1 MDKDPLSGNDVE
13 PMHSALESREA
24 FDTAQRLGHPMS
36 TPPDPTTGFGSF
48 ALPRIFTDFIG
59 RETEVDAL
67 CELLCDER
75 TALVTLTGP
84 GGVGKT
90 RLALEVATA
99 LADQFPD
106 GVTFAGLIPVRDAE
120 LVESTI
126 ARSFGF
132 DDVAKGEAVDR
143 VARLI
148 GNLRM
153 LLVLDNFEHVLAA
166 APVVSQ
172 LISRCPRLTVLAT
185 SRAPLRL
192 SSEIERAVPPLRVIA
207 EHDRSMVVHSEAILL
222 FANRAQAVDAGF
234 ALTVRNAETV
244 AAICERLDG
253 LPLAIE
259 LAAARIKVLSPV
271 ELLERLQPALP
282 LLTGGPRD
290 RPGHQQTVRDTIA
303 WSYGLLSPAEQQ
315 LFRQLAVFVDGFSLA
330 AAEAVAA
337 DAATGTQLSVVDGLT
352 ALVHQSLLTQ
362 ETGILEETRY
372 TMLETV
378 REFGLERLAA
388 SGEETAVRE
397 RQARWL
403 IELSARA
410 RTHWV
415 MADYALWL
423 DRQELNRGNL
433 RAALAWTIERQNPEL
448 AYPLIIE
455 SNRFWRARG
464 PVQEG
469 IEWMEAVL
477 ALPAP
482 SLSEKTELLELIA
495 DHVALLG
502 EVERAIA
509 RGQESVQLA
518 RSLGDPRRLDMA
530 LMAFGRAWLMC
541 NEPEGAVPL
550 LQEAIELARANELR
564 AHLANDLGT
573 LGVAMHMLGDPLR
586 AIALLEEGLA
596 LAKAENFAYVIG
608 VILER
613 LGDPVRQI
621 GDLVRARSLYQE
633 GLRLGLEHNEQ
644 RNVAVGLAG
653 LAILSVME
661 GRPEQAARL
670 CGAIDAIMQRVGTA
684 LTPGGR
690 ENHDAAASQARSAL
704 GTERFDR
711 LWQEGRTIPPAD
723 FLIEAP
729 AVISAQPAASPGLT
743 RRERE
748 VLALL
753 TRGLT
758 NQEIATQLSISV
770 HTVERHITNLY
781 TKLGVRSRT
790 EAAHWAHHHA

>member
-1 MDKDPLSGNDVE
+1 MKSSECAPHSKRTKPFELHSSSGI
-13 PMHSALESREA
+13 RC
-24 FDTAQRLGHPMS
+24 RLLPNQ
-36 TPPDPTTGFGSF
+36 PPASGRF

-106 GVTFAGLIPVRDAE
+106 GVAFAGLIPVRDAE
-120 LVESTI
+120 LVGSTI
-126 ARSFGF
+126 ARTFGF
-132 DDVAKGEAVDR
+132 DGVAGEEAVER

-148 GNLRM
+148 GNRRM
-153 LLVLDNFEHVLAA
+153 LLVLDNFEHVLDA

-192 SSEIERAVPPLRVIA
+192 SGEIERAVPPLRVIA
-207 EHDRSMVVHSEAILL
+207 EHDRSMLVHSEAVLL
-222 FANRAQAVDAGF
+222 FANRAQAVDSGF

-259 LAAARIKVLSPV
+259 LAAARIKVLSPE
-271 ELLERLQPALP
+271 ELLERLEPALP

-303 WSYGLLSPAEQQ
+303 WSYGLLTPAEQQ
-315 LFRQLAVFVDGFSLA
+315 LFRQLSVFVGGFSLA
-330 AAEAVAA
+330 AAEAVAVDA
-337 DAATGTQLSVVDGLT
+337 DTDTRPSFVDGLT
-352 ALVHQSLLTQ
+352 ALAHQSLLTQ

-378 REFGLERLAA
+378 REFGLEQLSA
-388 SGEETAVRE
+388 SGEETAARE
-397 RQARWL
+397 RHARWM

-415 MADYALWL
+415 MADYAHWL
-423 DRQELNRGNL
+423 DRQELDRGNL

-448 AYPLIIE
+448 AYALIIE

-464 PVQEG
+464 PVAEG

-495 DHVALLG
+495 DHAALLG
-502 EVERAIA
+502 DVERAIA

-530 LMAFGRAWLMC
+530 LHAFGRAWLMC
-541 NEPEGAVPL
+541 NEPEEAVPL
-550 LQEAIELARANELR
+550 LQEAIELARANDLR
-564 AHLANDLGT
+564 AHLATDLSI
-573 LGVAMHMLGDPLR
+573 LGVAMRMLGDPLR

-596 LAKAENFAYVIG
+596 IAKAENFAYIIG
-608 VILER
+608 GILET

-621 GDLVRARSLYQE
+621 GDLARARSLYQE

-661 GRPEQAARL
+661 GNPEQAARL
-670 CGAIDAIMQRVGTA
+670 CGAIDAVMQRVGTA

-690 ENHDAAASQARSAL
+690 ENHEAASSQARSAI

-711 LWQEGRTIPPAD
+711 LWQEGRTIPPAS
-723 FLIEAP
+723 FLLEAP
-729 AVISAQPAASPGLT
+729 PAISAQPDCRPWLDPT
-743 RRERE
+743 
-748 VLALL
+748 
-753 TRGLT
+753 
-758 NQEIATQLSISV
+758 
-770 HTVERHITNLY
+770 
-781 TKLGVRSRT
+781 
-790 EAAHWAHHHA
+790 